1 MVRGGPEGWSAPER
15 VPLRFFAVT
24 FAWSW
29 LIWAPLAL
37 AGLGVVPLDAELVAA
52 LALPAA
58 MLGAFGPAIG
68 AVVAI
73 WSLEGRAAV
82 GRFLRRFL
90 SLRFGARA
98 WAAMFGV
105 LGALSAVAWY
115 LPELVGE
122 PRLPM
127 LLPSAAAF
135 PIWLV
140 LMTLL
145 GGGQEEVGWRAYVL
159 EPLEARFGLWG
170 GNVVLGLV
178 WALWHLPLW
187 FVAGSSQEH
196 MPVVA
201 FAMGTVGLSFFFSWV
216 MKASGGRPLAGLV
229 AHGVYN
235 AYIALFP
242 TLVMEADAAQ
252 PRWWIHQ
259 SLALVVGAAFMLRV
273 ARRQGASR
281 GAPGRG

>member
-1 MVRGGPEGWSAPER
+1 MRDDPRGWVPPRR
-15 VPLRFFAVT
+15 VPIRFFVVT

-29 LIWAPLAL
+29 LVWAPLAL
-37 AGLGVVPLDAELVAA
+37 AGLGVVPLDADLLAT

-58 MLGAFGPAIG
+58 MLGAFGPVVG
-68 AVVAI
+68 ALVAI
-73 WSLEGRAAV
+73 VTLEGRAAL
-82 GRFLRRFL
+82 GRFARGFM

-98 WAAMFGV
+98 WAAMILV
-105 LGALSAVAWY
+105 LGGLAAVAWY
-115 LPELVGE
+115 VPEAFGE
-122 PRLPM
+122 ARLPM

-135 PIWLV
+135 PVWLV

-159 EPLEARFGLWG
+159 EPLETRFGLWG

-178 WALWHLPLW
+178 WALWHGPLW
-187 FVAGSSQEH
+187 FVPGSSQEH

-201 FAMGTVGLSFFFSWV
+201 FTMGTIGLSFFFSWV

-229 AHGVYN
+229 AHGTYN

-242 TLVMEADAAQ
+242 TLVMAAGVAQ
-252 PRWWIHQ
+252 PRWWLHQ
-259 SLALVVGAAFMLRV
+259 SLVLVVGVLFMRRV
-273 ARRQGASR
+273 ARRR
-281 GAPGRG
+281 GAMRGTADRD